1 MLWTPAGPTVT
12 AVAATATRFVP
23 TTTSNV
29 GGIARV
35 SNTGTVLATFSL
47 GGSSI
52 ANNAVIP
59 LTGGQDLFIGF
70 GQADTHINAS
80 STDIRIT
87 PGVGVV

>member
-23 TTTSNV
+23 TTTSNA

-35 SNTGTVLATFSL
+35 ANAGSAVATFSL
-47 GGSSI
+47 GGAAV
-52 ANNAVIP
+52 ANNTAIA
-59 LTGGQDLFIGF
+59 LTGGQDMYIGY
-70 GQADTHINAS
+70 GQPETHINAS

-87 PGVGVV
+87 PGVGEV